1 MYKYVQSTT
10 TQNGLHITS
19 HPNPNYYYTTTTIA
33 AKQSAATPGSAGPAT
48 VSSSA
53 DLVLGGLRHHRDLFT
68 GSLGIP
74 DVNTHVGS
82 VIHAFESLAHQR
94 AINDS
99 QLISDSMSTSPHTAE
114 QPYELSAD
122 GIASSHNYGRSLS
135 KKNISTTTTRKQ
147 SENRHK
153 SELAAAT
160 MTASEAGR
168 NTMPQ
173 YHHQPQQHSGVVGSF
188 ATQQHHHYLH
198 HQYPSV
204 TTAGGSDGA
213 TAAAHIQ
220 TIGNGYVPKRVD
232 SRYRACKTQFREIFG

>member
-10 TQNGLHITS
+10 TQNGLYITS
-19 HPNPNYYYTTTTIA
+19 HPNPNYYYTKTTIA
-33 AKQSAATPGSAGPAT
+33 AKQLPATAGSAGPAT

-99 QLISDSMSTSPHTAE
+99 QLIGDSMSASPHTAE

-122 GIASSHNYGRSLS
+122 GIASGHNYGRSLGN
-135 KKNISTTTTRKQ
+135 KNISTTSTRKQ

-160 MTASEAGR
+160 MMASEAGR
-168 NTMPQ
+168 NTMPH
-173 YHHQPQQHSGVVGSF
+173 YQPQQHSGVVGSF

-198 HQYPSV
+198 HQYPSA
-204 TTAGGSDGA
+204 TTGRVAAGGSDGA
-213 TAAAHIQ
+213 IAAAHMQ
-220 TIGNGYVPKRVD
+220 TIGNGYVHRRV
-232 SRYRACKTQFREIFG
+232 YR